1 MRSHVLWHKG
11 KMLTIWPL
19 RVKKKKNV
27 EEFRAMV
34 AKSNAFRIATIEK
47 ENTVLDLTKAITK
60 LEEDLKKLQ

>member
-1 MRSHVLWHKG
+1 M
-11 KMLTIWPL
+11 TL
-19 RVKKKKNV
+19 RKDVDSLATENEKKKNV

-60 LEEDLKKLQ
+60 LEEDLEKLQ